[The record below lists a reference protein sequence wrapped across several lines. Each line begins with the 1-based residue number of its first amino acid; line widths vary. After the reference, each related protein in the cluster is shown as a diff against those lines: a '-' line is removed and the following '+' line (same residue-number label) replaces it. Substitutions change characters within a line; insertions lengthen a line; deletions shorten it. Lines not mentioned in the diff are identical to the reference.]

1 MLYYTKWLILKL
13 DPLIYI
19 FKNPY
24 LLSRITRWQVLL
36 VEYDIVYMIRKAVK
50 GSVIVDHLEDN
61 TIEDYEPLNFY
72 FLYEDVLVVEKKKN

>member
-1 MLYYTKWLILKL
+1 L

-36 VEYDIVYMIRKAVK
+36 VEYDIVYMTRKAVK

>member
-1 MLYYTKWLILKL
+1 L

>member
-1 MLYYTKWLILKL
+1 MTNFKIGSSH
-13 DPLIYI
+13 IYI

-36 VEYDIVYMIRKAVK
+36 VEYDIVYMTRKAVK
-50 GSVIVDHLEDN
+50 GSVIIDHLEDN